1 MIILIGSQKGGCG
14 KSTLAINI
22 AAALAKMDK
31 DVIIVD
37 ADVQGTSSRWA
48 SDRNENL
55 PKVHCVQKYENIKS
69 TLLDLNQRY
78 KFVIVDV
85 AGKDS
90 KELRTAMLVANI
102 LLVPFRASQMDLDTM
117 IHLSDLIDTAK
128 GLNESLISLAV
139 INMASTNHLVA
150 EVKEAQAYLQDFP
163 IVKLLNS
170 IIYER
175 KIDRDVVPIGAGVID
190 IDHTKAKDE
199 IEKLLEEILNHGN

>member
-1 MIILIGSQKGGCG
+1 M
-14 KSTLAINI
+14 
-22 AAALAKMDK
+22 
-31 DVIIVD
+31 
-37 ADVQGTSSRWA
+37 
-48 SDRNENL
+48 
-55 PKVHCVQKYENIKS
+55 
-69 TLLDLNQRY
+69 
-78 KFVIVDV
+78 IVDV

-175 KIDRDVVPIGAGVID
+175 KIYRDVVPIGAGVID